1 MTYIVDFGPN
11 TNSETFE
18 TLEQVEDWIDQYI
31 ENHLQYGDDFE
42 TEKKKFMKNNIKEV

>member
-1 MTYIVDFGPN
+1 MPYIVDFGPD

-18 TLEQVEDWIDQYI
+18 S
-31 ENHLQYGDDFE
+31 FE